1 MKSLLESQLPDSF
14 LQEEVGIQR
23 AFHTALLTPGK
34 GTFQTCNSEAG
45 LAPGYKTRVGLAM
58 LLRHGIKRTVKLCGV
73 GMLQTLTRVSYAL

>member
-45 LAPGYKTRVGLAM
+45 LALGYKTRVGLAM
-58 LLRHGIKRTVKLCGV
+58 LLRRGIKRTVKRCGV

>member
-34 GTFQTCNSEAG
+34 GTFQTCNLEAG

-58 LLRHGIKRTVKLCGV
+58 LLRCGIKCTVKRCGV
-73 GMLQTLTRVSYAL
+73 GMLQTPTRVSYAL